1 MIITLLLTAALAF
14 VKADVSETAPIAI
27 DCKGEWRNYGECS
40 KPCGCGLMRK
50 QYKIITESSNGGKS
64 CEFEDGEMDAEECNV
79 KDCPIPVISEWSEC
93 SVTCG
98 KGIQTRTITDKD
110 SGENATEI
118 HEPRQKDCNLGA
130 CCEVGNFSEWSECSA
145 SCGKGTRTR
154 SRIELTEN
162 GLGCPDLT
170 ETEDCQ
176 IAECPVENAAQA
188 DTVCSKTELSPD
200 LLESETSCM
209 TADTSVCLK
218 TCKDIEECKGFD
230 EKDGKCC
237 FFSESLE
244 EPRYEAS
251 SGSSCFILNDEAA
264 PEKQASDFFNLGAL
278 TGTVVIGLVVA
289 VGLSGMLSGASESG
303 GISKIL
309 ATPVASRTPDSKI
322 DQPTPGM

>member
-1 MIITLLLTAALAF
+1 MINTLLLTAALAF
-14 VKADVSETAPIAI
+14 VKADVSETAPI
-27 DCKGEWRNYGECS
+27 DCVGSWTEWGDCS
-40 KPCGCGLMRK
+40 VPCGCGITKR
-50 QYKIITESSNGGKS
+50 QFKITTESSNGGKT
-64 CEFEDGEMDAEECNV
+64 CDYEDGEMDGKDCKI
-79 KDCPIPVISEWSEC
+79 KDCPIPDISEWSEC

-98 KGIQTRTITDKD
+98 EGIQTRTITYKD
-110 SGENATEI
+110 SGEDAVEI
-118 HEPRQKDCNLGA
+118 EEPREQPCFMGT
-130 CCEVGNFSEWSECSA
+130 CCAVGNFSEWSECSA

-154 SRIELTEN
+154 SRVELTVN

-188 DTVCSKTELSPD
+188 DTVCSKTELSSD

-218 TCKDIEECKGFD
+218 TCKGIDECKGFD
-230 EKDGKCC
+230 EKDGRCC

-251 SGSSCFILNDEAA
+251 SGSSCYILNDEAA
-264 PEKQASDFFNLGAL
+264 PEKEASDFFNLGAL
-278 TGTVVIGLVVA
+278 SGTVIIGLVVA